1 MAAKIEHSLTPHY
14 DNVWSVHNYIDIS
27 LLTTLKLHATDAT
40 TSNNVEQCCEL
51 LANKV
56 TYVCRG
62 LSDTRNSEGC
72 STPYEFL
79 VIHLWLK
86 ILAFC
91 PAQPKWNQKLQC
103 LLLRESNNPIIFI
116 WEFPGPSN
124 EQDWDDEHNCLMG
137 YYNNIPNN
145 IQSHLKDIDKIL
157 NSTRKITIVGTK
169 IGSFSTNDYYVV
181 SSSDCFFYFFS
192 LSTLYWK

>member
-1 MAAKIEHSLTPHY
+1 M
-14 DNVWSVHNYIDIS
+14 
-27 LLTTLKLHATDAT
+27 T
-40 TSNNVEQCCEL
+40 TSFDSRYFFTDNPKATRKRTEQLPTMLNTVASCWPAKL
-51 LANKV
+51 NPFA
-56 TYVCRG
+56 G
-62 LSDTRNSEGC
+62 GW
-72 STPYEFL
+72 

-181 SSSDCFFYFFS
+181 SSSNLWFFHFFS
-192 LSTLYWK
+192 LSSLYWK